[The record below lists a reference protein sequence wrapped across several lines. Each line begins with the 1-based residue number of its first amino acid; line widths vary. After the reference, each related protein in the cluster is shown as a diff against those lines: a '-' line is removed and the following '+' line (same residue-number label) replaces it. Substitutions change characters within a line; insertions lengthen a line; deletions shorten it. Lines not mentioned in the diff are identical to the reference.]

1 MNAATA
7 AAGAATAV
15 LALLLAISPVQAGEP
30 TEVDLLLNAYRQPGG
45 PCHAGWREEF
55 RAVQGRPPDDRD
67 CLDRGWSLRFLQLY
81 GRLPGDADWRRHYY
95 LLNPPPPPGIPDP
108 DDVEDAEDE

>member
-7 AAGAATAV
+7 ASAAVAV
-15 LALLLAISPVQAGEP
+15 LALVLGISPVQAGEP
-30 TEVDLLLNAYRQPGG
+30 TEVDLLLSAYRRPGG
-45 PCHAGWREEF
+45 PCDAGWREAF
-55 RAVQGRPPDDRD
+55 RAAQGRLPDDRD
-67 CLDRGWSLRFLQLY
+67 CLDRGWSLRFVQIR
-81 GRLPGDADWRRHYY
+81 GRLPEDADWHRHYY